1 MPQKITRR
9 DMKRNDLAETVGK
22 TVDYVS
28 HHRRGVTEGI
38 AIAAG
43 VVLLVGGIFAWRAYV
58 AAVAGRELSAG
69 LEILATPI
77 AGQPAAAGVGKTYP
91 TAQERERQAEPHLKR
106 AASHPATAAGRAATV
121 ILAARDSNS
130 AGGAES
136 LQRVAREARAE
147 IAAAAEIDAARLLAS
162 QGKTTEAVDRL
173 KRAIESSDVRA
184 PKDALLFALG
194 EIYEK
199 AGQTADARATFQRL
213 VNDYP
218 NSPYRTD
225 ARAKLPNANPG
236 GPLTFPNPS

>member
-1 MPQKITRR
+1 M
-9 DMKRNDLAETVGK
+9 
-22 TVDYVS
+22 
-28 HHRRGVTEGI
+28 EGI
-38 AIAAG
+38 AIGAG

-58 AAVAGRELSAG
+58 AAIAGRELSAG

-77 AGQPAAAGVGKTYP
+77 AGQPAAAGVGKTYA
-91 TAQERERQAEPHLKR
+91 TAQERERQAEPHLKK

-130 AGGAES
+130 AGAEP
-136 LQRVAREARAE
+136 LERVAREARGE

-162 QGKTTEAVDRL
+162 RGKTTEAVDRL

-199 AGQTADARATFQRL
+199 AGQTADSRATFQRL

-225 ARAKLPNANPG
+225 AKAKLPSANPG
-236 GPLTFPNPS
+236 GPVTFPNPS